1 MPIDLE
7 KHKVYVEHL
16 KMEMVPYSVV
26 QQVLVEVQN
35 SYTQGY
41 FDKLDEALN
50 TLQQSVS
57 NIKLDD

>member
-41 FDKLDEALN
+41 YDKLDEALN